1 MHMTIKEL
9 QSKNVAELQKDLA
22 TLRIEQRDLRFKA
35 ASQELKN
42 TRQIQ
47 VVRKDIARIMTLLGQ
62 RADAAIV
69 EDAK

>member
-9 QSKNVAELQKDLA
+9 QSKNVAELQKDLV
-22 TLRIEQRDLRFKA
+22 TLRIQQRDLRFKA

-42 TRQIQ
+42 TREIHT
-47 VVRKDIARIMTLLGQ
+47 VRKDIARIMTLLGQ
-62 RADAAIV
+62 RADATTV

>member
-1 MHMTIKEL
+1 MTIKEL

-22 TLRIEQRDLRFKA
+22 TLRGLKRELRFKL

-42 TRQIQ
+42 HREIGT
-47 VVRKDIARIMTLLGQ
+47 VRKDIARIMTLLGQ
-62 RADAAIV
+62 HATA